1 MFSKIGVLKSFA
13 KFTGKHM
20 YQSLSLNKVVGV
32 RNATLLMT
40 PVNFAKIFRTPFVL
54 EHLR

>member
-20 YQSLSLNKVVGV
+20 YQSLSFNKVVGV